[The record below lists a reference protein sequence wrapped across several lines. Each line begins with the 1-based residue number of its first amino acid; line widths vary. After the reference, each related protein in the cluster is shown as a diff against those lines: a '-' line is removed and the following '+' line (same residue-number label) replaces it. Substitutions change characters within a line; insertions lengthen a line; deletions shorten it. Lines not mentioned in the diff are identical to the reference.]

1 MDDRPRSLR
10 WMLSEA
16 KDTSELMV
24 DLAYAAGRAG
34 GTVPAAFNA
43 ANEEA
48 VAAFLS
54 GRAGFG
60 DIVATVERVL
70 AAHDGTPA
78 DALTFSAT
86 GAANIATSGGFNRHA
101 TLTGRVTYDMPAASR
116 APPSRRTCWSPATS
130 RARRP

>member
-1 MDDRPRSLR
+1 M
-10 WMLSEA
+10 
-16 KDTSELMV
+16 
-24 DLAYAAGRAG
+24 Y
-34 GTVPAAFNA
+34 NA

-78 DALTFSAT
+78 HALTLEHVAEAEAWART
-86 GAANIATSGGFNRHA
+86 
-101 TLTGRVTYDMPAASR
+101 R
-116 APPSRRTCWSPATS
+116 AHEVLDRR
-130 RARRP
+130 